1 MKAAGAMGSIAALA
15 VFYAVFVAG
24 CYSEGDGGR
33 PAQAGSGGVG
43 GSEAGSGAVGEAGSG
58 GGTAGE
64 AGGAAGSAG
73 EAGQA
78 GAAGSQGGSGGS
90 GIEPMVVGKSLSSL
104 VAVDDCGEVLAQ
116 LKERIRKEAQEMLKA
131 NLQQALDMIQ
141 NGGYCLYEADAL
153 AGGAAGGAAPPS
165 NEGGASEYSTTN
177 VQVAGVDEAD
187 FVKNDANYIYLV
199 ADGRLQIIDAW
210 PAAQAHTIS
219 STEITGEP
227 KKLYLNGDIAVVYSA
242 LELIDSGVS
251 DQFPGPFVIV
261 GGGGS
266 GYSGDYQQECTY
278 GYSCDFS
285 GDGRKLLIS
294 TYDVSDRRAPVLL
307 RETEFSGSYLNSRR
321 IGDIVH
327 TVVTFPEIA
336 VPGLAYWPEE
346 LAGCWYDTEFPF
358 TEEQVREMF
367 AAISEQNATAID
379 QATITDFLPG
389 IKDTRYIDGAPN
401 PEEGLLNSCDNF
413 YLSQAGDG
421 RGLLALVSFDMSQLG
436 ELNATTIVGKPGAV
450 YASHQALYVA
460 VRHYSSMMDS
470 WYFEDPGVN
479 REATTIHKFS
489 LEPDST
495 STAYAG
501 SGVARGRILN
511 QFSLDEHEG
520 YLRIAT
526 SNGKVPAP
534 DVYSILSVLAEQE
547 GELVVVGMVDN
558 IAPGEDIRSVRFNGE
573 VGFVVTFKKT
583 DPLFVFD
590 LSDPTDPVIKAEL
603 KVPGFATYM
612 HLMDDTHLLT
622 MGYDAEEAGSFAW
635 FQGLQLR
642 VLDVSDMTDP
652 QVLSEETIGTR
663 GSTSDAAT
671 NHLAFNYFPQRDL
684 LALPMTICE
693 ESSGGG
699 SYGDIMTFSGL
710 LVYRVTLAGGF
721 DLLGG
726 VPHEEPETIDTYR
739 SACSNWWTDSNS
751 KVKRSIFM
759 SSDTEDFVYSIA
771 MDLINVSNLTDLE
784 NPLVSI
790 PLVAAP

>member
-1 MKAAGAMGSIAALA
+1 MRATGGIASIVAWVA
-15 VFYAVFVAG
+15 VFAVWAAACSNSSG
-24 CYSEGDGGR
+24 GGR
-33 PAQAGSGGVG
+33 AAVYSRDTEGPQQGSS
-43 GSEAGSGAVGEAGSG
+43 GSGEAGAANGAG
-58 GGTAGE
+58 GQGGE
-64 AGGAAGSAG
+64 AGGG
-73 EAGQA
+73 A
-78 GAAGSQGGSGGS
+78 GASGSSDEL
-90 GIEPMVVGKSLSSL
+90 ITVVESSLSRL
-104 VAVDDCGEVLAQ
+104 VQAEGCDRVLGQIKQTLIRQVRESVD
-116 LKERIRKEAQEMLKA
+116 A
-131 NLQQALDMIQ
+131 NLQYVLEDLRADSMDCY
-141 NGGYCLYEADAL
+141 GGVEILVTYEVVVGDETRTEYKTSAT
-153 AGGAAGGAAPPS
+153 
-165 NEGGASEYSTTN
+165 EYSTTN

-187 FVKNDANYIYLV
+187 LVKNDAEYIYIV
-199 ADGRLQIIDAW
+199 ADGKLQIIDAW

-227 KKLYLNGDIAVVYSA
+227 RKLYLNGDIAVVYSA

-266 GYSGDYQQECTY
+266 GYSGDYEQECTY

-346 LAGCWYDTEFPF
+346 LVGCWYDTEFPF

-389 IKDTRYIDGAPN
+389 IKDTRYVNGVPS

-421 RGLLALVSFDMSQLG
+421 RGFLALVSFDMSQLA
-436 ELNATTIVGKPGAV
+436 ELNATTILGKPGAV

-460 VRHYSSMMDS
+460 VRHYSSMMDR

-479 REATTIHKFS
+479 REATTIHKFALQPS
-489 LEPDST
+489 SIQ
-495 STAYAG
+495 TAYAG

-526 SNGKVPAP
+526 SNGHVPAP

-558 IAPGEDIRSVRFNGE
+558 IAPSEDIRSVRFNGE

-642 VLDVSDMTDP
+642 VLDVSDMSNP
-652 QVLSEETIGTR
+652 LVLSEETIGTR

-710 LVYRVTLAGGF
+710 LVYRVTVAGGF

-771 MDLINVSNLTDLE
+771 MDLINVSDLTDLE